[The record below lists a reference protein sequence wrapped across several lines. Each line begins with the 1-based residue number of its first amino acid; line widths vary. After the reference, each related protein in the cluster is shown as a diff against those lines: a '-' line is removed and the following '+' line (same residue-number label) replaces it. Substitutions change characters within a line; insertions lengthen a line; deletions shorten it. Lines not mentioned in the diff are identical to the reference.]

1 MLHEGAQNRPISA
14 RAFVGKAL
22 VIFTDITKQSGLNN
36 FHRRSGSSAKSL
48 IIDASGSGVTLLDY
62 DNDACSTFIF

>member
-1 MLHEGAQNRPISA
+1 MLHEGAQNRPITA
-14 RAFVGKAL
+14 RAFVDNAL

-48 IIDASGSGVTLLDY
+48 IIDAPDPESRSSTTTMTHG
-62 DNDACSTFIF
+62 STFIF